1 MKKLG
6 LIFVV
11 LLCFGLFLLPN
22 KSFALNNADVAR
34 WKGYADTAFGDPAYA
49 MYKEVFYKLAD
60 EVFLKYPNVDAKT
73 GFQYILQKGPEMDP
87 VRYGSA
93 YISGM
98 ISLTEDEQRSNMNSA
113 TAPAR
118 LRADNVMSALL
129 SYKNIEDATVD
140 VNNKTITEAQ
150 AKEKIE
156 NAVAN
161 HQKSVAATDKAST
174 GTCKTFDIW
183 CHVQE
188 SLVNFIKIFLL
199 NIAGFLLW
207 VSANMLNYSIKVGI
221 LDFARW
227 APDTLYPIWIVVRQ
241 IVSLFV
247 VFAGLYLGL
256 MYIIGKDEKFEK
268 YIPWVVIFALFV
280 NFSYPLARTAIDI
293 SNVVS
298 LNIYT
303 GAVGTSVLTGDQKN
317 TAGAIIMQRLGLEKL
332 VTSAT
337 ENKANTD
344 MITGISSPAGA
355 FMAIIFVL
363 FSAYIFFMVT
373 WLIIARTA
381 VLIFLTIASPILFVD
396 SVIPKLGDVAM
407 KLRKMFVEQ
416 LFVGPVFMIML
427 ALTLKFLEVFNLS
440 RSPSSGVSG
449 TSDAT
454 IVEFFNITM
463 MLIMLHIM
471 RKVTMSTAGS
481 IGETVSGYMGKVGGF
496 ATRGAAGGA
505 AGLAMGGAGFLAR
518 GTMGRAA
525 AAVRDSKWVTNNQN
539 GILGRHAYNMTNSIA
554 KSSFDARNSS
564 YVQTGAK
571 KLGLGIGMGANTNY
585 EKSVDARVQDRKE
598 RYARIKTENPD
609 GTTDQ
614 AGAEAKRRFHE
625 NAGGSLFN
633 KKEIKKELTEND
645 LESAVQENKKFDAD
659 ASLAANAGKILT
671 GKEKQDFFYK
681 ENSTVQSK
689 MIESDREIAEKMNE
703 KIDDNKLK
711 REQLIEA
718 LKNKQ
723 ANSPTQNSNPSPN
736 NQQPVNDLASIL

>member
-1 MKKLG
+1 LVAKN
-6 LIFVV
+6 I
-11 LLCFGLFLLPN
+11 
-22 KSFALNNADVAR
+22 SSESLNTAAKEATSVAASTLTNADVS
-34 WKGYADTAFGDPAYA
+34 KIQKDTAD
-49 MYKEVFYKLAD
+49 KLRVEPVKD
-60 EVFLKYPNVDAKT
+60 CGN
-73 GFQYILQKGPEMDP
+73 ILTNFWGC
-87 VRYGSA
+87 
-93 YISGM
+93 
-98 ISLTEDEQRSNMNSA
+98 
-113 TAPAR
+113 
-118 LRADNVMSALL
+118 
-129 SYKNIEDATVD
+129 
-140 VNNKTITEAQ
+140 VNQ
-150 AKEKIE
+150 
-156 NAVAN
+156 
-161 HQKSVAATDKAST
+161 
-174 GTCKTFDIW
+174 G
-183 CHVQE
+183 
-188 SLVNFIKIFLL
+188 LVNFIKIFLL

-280 NFSYPLARTAIDI
+280 NFSYPLARTAIDV

-337 ENKANTD
+337 ENNASTD
-344 MITGISSPAGA
+344 MVTGISSPAGA
-355 FMAIIFVL
+355 LMAIIFVL

-440 RSPSSGVSG
+440 KTSPSGSG
-449 TSDAT
+449 TFDTT

-481 IGETVSGYMGKVGGF
+481 IGETVSM
-496 ATRGAAGGA
+496 
-505 AGLAMGGAGFLAR
+505 
-518 GTMGRAA
+518 
-525 AAVRDSKWVTNNQN
+525 
-539 GILGRHAYNMTNSIA
+539 
-554 KSSFDARNSS
+554 
-564 YVQTGAK
+564 
-571 KLGLGIGMGANTNY
+571 
-585 EKSVDARVQDRKE
+585 
-598 RYARIKTENPD
+598 
-609 GTTDQ
+609 
-614 AGAEAKRRFHE
+614 RF
-625 NAGGSLFN
+625 
-633 KKEIKKELTEND
+633 
-645 LESAVQENKKFDAD
+645 V
-659 ASLAANAGKILT
+659 KI
-671 GKEKQDFFYK
+671 
-681 ENSTVQSK
+681 
-689 MIESDREIAEKMNE
+689 
-703 KIDDNKLK
+703 
-711 REQLIEA
+711 
-718 LKNKQ
+718 
-723 ANSPTQNSNPSPN
+723 
-736 NQQPVNDLASIL
+736 

>member
-11 LLCFGLFLLPN
+11 LLCFSLFLVPSVATAQTASEQLKAAYAPLFKACSDKLGAKLYDPVYKYDKEVTDCLSYGDKAN
-22 KSFALNNADVAR
+22 GNTVAADTGVVVKQVATDSAKSLTTQYNQCITDAGNDAQKKANCESLNTAAKEATSVAASTLTNADVS
-34 WKGYADTAFGDPAYA
+34 KIQKDTAD
-49 MYKEVFYKLAD
+49 KLRVEPVKD
-60 EVFLKYPNVDAKT
+60 CGN
-73 GFQYILQKGPEMDP
+73 ILTNFWGC
-87 VRYGSA
+87 
-93 YISGM
+93 
-98 ISLTEDEQRSNMNSA
+98 
-113 TAPAR
+113 
-118 LRADNVMSALL
+118 
-129 SYKNIEDATVD
+129 
-140 VNNKTITEAQ
+140 VNQ
-150 AKEKIE
+150 
-156 NAVAN
+156 
-161 HQKSVAATDKAST
+161 
-174 GTCKTFDIW
+174 G
-183 CHVQE
+183 
-188 SLVNFIKIFLL
+188 LVNFIKIFLL

-280 NFSYPLARTAIDI
+280 NFSYPLARTAIDV

-337 ENKANTD
+337 ENNASTD
-344 MITGISSPAGA
+344 MVTGISSPAGA
-355 FMAIIFVL
+355 LMAIIFVL

-440 RSPSSGVSG
+440 KTSPSGSG
-449 TSDAT
+449 TFDTT

-496 ATRGAAGGA
+496 ATGGA

-571 KLGLGIGMGANTNY
+571 KLGMGLGMGSKMGFEERTEARDKERVDRLKLVGTYKKNTYNDDGTI
-585 EKSVDARVQDRKE
+585 KNKKGSVDTSEEAQKARQE
-598 RYARIKTENPD
+598 YITSAAGIK
-609 GTTDQ
+609 
-614 AGAEAKRRFHE
+614 
-625 NAGGSLFN
+625 GGSLFN
-633 KKEIKKELTEND
+633 AGSQEKAD
-645 LESAVQENKKFDAD
+645 LEAKLKKAD
-659 ASLAANAGKILT
+659 ELATKKILT
-671 GKEKQDFFYK
+671 GEEKELQEQAVREAILKG
-681 ENSTVQSK
+681 STGTKNQSTSSK
-689 MIESDREIAEKMNE
+689 PAEPDRSPSAFSEAKSPLALEPQAPKNHEHTSDVAAIF
-703 KIDDNKLK
+703 
-711 REQLIEA
+711 
-718 LKNKQ
+718 
-723 ANSPTQNSNPSPN
+723 
-736 NQQPVNDLASIL
+736 